1 MAILRGEEAKA
12 WIAQNPNRQY
22 RDMTTGQIFNMP
34 QPLPQQPQPSKFMN
48 FVKGVSKP
56 FRHGLGIAGEF
67 GGTIEDLINIAQGD
81 FKDVGKGYSRQIG
94 DLLLDEEE
102 RKYRAE
108 DPLQMGIKSGA
119 GVMSYGLGAGP
130 VKGATTGARILS
142 GVGKGALASGVGG
155 FGYSESGK
163 ELESTLKGAAIGGA
177 IGGAAQGLREI
188 APTLKKVGTGGKK
201 KTSFTI
207 KETLGQE
214 PGTISR
220 MDGKA
225 RADQFN
231 EVFEELTKGD
241 NSWLSPDGTQM
252 KFKTITPNQRLQA
265 NEVLS
270 DLLKDKM
277 KSIAANSP
285 GVTTMDTLQEA
296 FLTNKDLS
304 VMLKALESAPA
315 NNAVK
320 NTAREALLKLASVA
334 DDSGNVTTAG
344 LNETIQYWDDMVKGF
359 KNMEKGANSIRF
371 LSKMR
376 EVGRTQLGLI
386 EPTLNAPK
394 EIYGLLADASV
405 PMERLAS
412 TSERG
417 LRVVGA
423 EIPLTGEALRP
434 VFDATTRVAN
444 RVRTGIPGAITA
456 PIRGLG
462 AVAGA
467 IPTGIPTSVIT
478 NPLSQI
484 DRTRG
489 EAVPGQFSTG
499 YGGDESLYGPSQ
511 SGYNLYDALAEAQ
524 QLMPGATPSQ
534 TMQLA
539 EMLMAQNAPLKVQGK
554 VAAKDYNNAISGLRS
569 LDGLERL
576 LDEGTSLA
584 PHMLGRG
591 DVSELVGGS
600 QYRQYM
606 QYARDVADIIAR
618 IRTGAQINE
627 QELKLYMDQYLPK
640 WYDDEAT
647 RRSKLDLIRNYFNG
661 IMTGDITPETQ
672 EQSNLTSG
680 Y

>member
-1 MAILRGEEAKA
+1 
-12 WIAQNPNRQY
+12 
-22 RDMTTGQIFNMP
+22 
-34 QPLPQQPQPSKFMN
+34 
-48 FVKGVSKP
+48 
-56 FRHGLGIAGEF
+56 
-67 GGTIEDLINIAQGD
+67 
-81 FKDVGKGYSRQIG
+81 
-94 DLLLDEEE
+94 
-102 RKYRAE
+102 
-108 DPLQMGIKSGA
+108 
-119 GVMSYGLGAGP
+119 
-130 VKGATTGARILS
+130 
-142 GVGKGALASGVGG
+142 
-155 FGYSESGK
+155 
-163 ELESTLKGAAIGGA
+163 
-177 IGGAAQGLREI
+177 
-188 APTLKKVGTGGKK
+188 
-201 KTSFTI
+201 
-207 KETLGQE
+207 
-214 PGTISR
+214 
-220 MDGKA
+220 
-225 RADQFN
+225 
-231 EVFEELTKGD
+231 
-241 NSWLSPDGTQM
+241 M

-277 KSIAANSP
+277 KNIAANSP

-417 LRVVGA
+417 MRVLGMEVPISV
-423 EIPLTGEALRP
+423 EVLRP
-434 VFDATTRVAN
+434 VFSGVERAAN
-444 RVRTGIPGAITA
+444 TVKAGVPGVVTA

-467 IPTGIPTSVIT
+467 IPAGIPTSVVT

-484 DRTRG
+484 DRTRE
-489 EAVPGQFSTG
+489 EATPDQFSTG
-499 YGGDESLYGPSQ
+499 YGGAESLYGASQ

-539 EMLMAQNAPLKVQGK
+539 EMLMAQNAPAGVQGK

-576 LDEGTSLA
+576 LDEGTSLT

-647 RRSKLDLIRNYFNG
+647 RRSKLDLVRNYFNG